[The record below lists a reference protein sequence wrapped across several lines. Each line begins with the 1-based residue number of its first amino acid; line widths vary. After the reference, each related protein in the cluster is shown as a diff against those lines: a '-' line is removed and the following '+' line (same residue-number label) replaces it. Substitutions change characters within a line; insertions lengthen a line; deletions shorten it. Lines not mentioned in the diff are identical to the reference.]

1 MPTSNQNASLDDR
14 KNIVSIRLSN
24 EDRIAVRSTAARL
37 MVRES
42 KLYRFAV
49 HHLLER
55 LHPLHDSNF
64 SGSDLLMLFLEFK
77 DELAEHLELKK
88 HQLFK
93 IFNGRI
99 TEPHKFVAMADIE
112 LLLIPDHAVRQRL
125 ASMPDAQAFKHT
137 DTGIWLRDYFC
148 AKYPNQAWREI
159 SMQAEPN
166 E

>member
-1 MPTSNQNASLDDR
+1 
-14 KNIVSIRLSN
+14 
-24 EDRIAVRSTAARL
+24 

-55 LHPLHDSNF
+55 LHLLHDSNS

-125 ASMPDAQAFKHT
+125 TLIADAQAYKHP
-137 DTGIWLRDYFC
+137 DTGIWLRDYFYS
-148 AKYPNQAWREI
+148 KYPNQAWREV
-159 SMQAEPN
+159 SMQVEPDD
-166 E
+166 